1 MVCKFVP
8 WIAGA
13 YQVTLTFPAGV
24 SVNTSSISN
33 SNYTIN
39 GNTITWTLN
48 NSNTSFNTYD
58 VITFNTP
65 TGIASGVQHNFTST
79 IVPLGI
85 ISSDCNTTN
94 NAGNLLQIVGNS
106 YDPNIKVVDR
116 GNQYSNVSFSADL
129 IDFNTDDQLT
139 YTICFQNTGTA
150 PAQNIYIID
159 TISSLLDLSSLR
171 IIEAT
176 HAMQVVHLGNGVYR
190 FEFPQIWL
198 ADSTT
203 NEPMSHGHFVY
214 SIKELPGNGVG
225 TQIENT
231 AYIYFDWN
239 EPIIT
244 NTTLL
249 TNSDLQGVD
258 ETSMDKMIIYPNPT
272 SDQLTI
278 SSLETISTYKI
289 IDNLGRII
297 DQAAY
302 STPSIK
308 VEQLAK
314 GNYTLLL
321 TTPKGVIAQRFIR
334 N

>member
-1 MVCKFVP
+1 M
-8 WIAGA
+8 
-13 YQVTLTFPAGV
+13 
-24 SVNTSSISN
+24 
-33 SNYTIN
+33 
-39 GNTITWTLN
+39 N
-48 NSNTSFNTYD
+48 NSATSFNTYD
-58 VITFNTP
+58 VIKFNTP

-85 ISSDCNTTN
+85 ISNDCNTIN

-116 GNQYSNVSFSADL
+116 GIQYNNVSFDSES
-129 IDFNTDDQLT
+129 IEYSTDDLLT

-159 TISSLLDLSSLR
+159 TISSLLDLSTLR

-176 HAMQVVHLGNGVYR
+176 HAMQVVHLGNGSYR

-214 SIKELPGNGVG
+214 SIKEKPGNALGSQVK
-225 TQIENT
+225 NT

-239 EPIIT
+239 APIIT

-249 TNSDLQGVD
+249 PYTC
-258 ETSMDKMIIYPNPT
+258 
-272 SDQLTI
+272 
-278 SSLETISTYKI
+278 ISTC
-289 IDNLGRII
+289 
-297 DQAAY
+297 
-302 STPSIK
+302 
-308 VEQLAK
+308 
-314 GNYTLLL
+314 
-321 TTPKGVIAQRFIR
+321 
-334 N
+334 